1 VKRLTSQEI
10 HEFSSQPHFDG
21 RIILNKR
28 LSLPRISIVT
38 PSYNQGQFIE
48 RTILSVLN
56 QNYPNLEY
64 IIIDGGSTDG
74 SVEII
79 KKYERYLAYWVS
91 EKDNGQAD
99 AINKGFKM
107 ATGDLVGWQ
116 NSDDIY
122 LPGAFEKVVQVFSK
136 FPNISI
142 VFGSSLMIDVH
153 DNKIGENMFTPF
165 SVINHFY
172 GGTSSINNQGCFWRS
187 GMFSRIGMLDTQF
200 HFSMD
205 SEFFL
210 RAGVKREKFK
220 YVHSFLACS
229 RIHKDS
235 KSSTIPWVSMNN
247 HKTIETIY
255 GKKASLGFI
264 LKTLSVM
271 RGIIYYFIQGDWGY
285 VVNGFKKRVKL
296 ISDNMSKKIDKIT
309 IK

>member
-1 VKRLTSQEI
+1 MKKFTSQEI
-10 HEFSSQPHFDG
+10 KEFVSKPMFDEK
-21 RIILNKR
+21 IIINKDP
-28 LSLPRISIVT
+28 SWPKISIVT
-38 PSYNQGQFIE
+38 PSYNQAEFLE

-56 QNYPNLEY
+56 QNYPNLGY

-79 KKYERYLAYWVS
+79 KKYEKYLVYWVS
-91 EKDNGQAD
+91 EKDKGQSD
-99 AINKGFKM
+99 AINKGFLK
-107 ATGDLVGWQ
+107 ATGDIVGWQ

-136 FPNISI
+136 FPNITI

-153 DNKIGENMFTPF
+153 DNKIGENRFTPF
-165 SVINHFY
+165 SVMNHFY

-210 RAGVKREKFK
+210 RAGVKGEKFK

-247 HKTIETIY
+247 NKTIEAIY
-255 GKKASLGFI
+255 GGKASLGSI
-264 LKTLSVM
+264 MKMISVL
-271 RGIIYYFIQGDWGY
+271 RGVIYYFIQGDCGY
-285 VVNGFKKRVKL
+285 VLNGFKKRVK
-296 ISDNMSKKIDKIT
+296 SYFWEHAQKD
-309 IK
+309 